1 MDPDKVEQLRE
12 FYDNTGTAEMME
24 DAETVDLSSRTSSDA
39 MSAFTVRLPTAVLNA
54 ARDIAGK
61 RQLTTGAVLRE
72 LIEAGIAQTAT
83 DDIVVP
89 VSELRWLIST
99 AEACERPN
107 T

>member
-1 MDPDKVEQLRE
+1 MDELRE
-12 FYDNTGTAEMME
+12 FYDNTDTAEVME

-54 ARDIAGK
+54 ARDIAGE

-72 LIEAGIAQTAT
+72 LIEAGIAQTAS
-83 DDIVVP
+83 DDTVCSGLRVP
-89 VSELRWLIST
+89 VSELRRLIS
-99 AEACERPN
+99 AAKACERPN